1 MAQKRTKH
9 RSLVLT
15 SSIVAIGLIAFAG
28 LAIIRMAPTKQ
39 NTASGSLFNT
49 ISDTRHGLSFNLSKS
64 FAAIPDKELASL
76 NPGFLYGYRP
86 SGDANTECVI
96 SQAEVGNIT
105 AGQLRDGVFNEIKN
119 NHTDAS
125 LDSSAVVQVGMARG
139 ISLQASFTDGGLR
152 IKRVEVA
159 AVGKTNITFAFCQ
172 SLATDSSKYYNDFTT
187 FFSSLKLAK

>member
-1 MAQKRTKH
+1 MASQP
-9 RSLVLT
+9 LL
-15 SSIVAIGLIAFAG
+15 
-28 LAIIRMAPTKQ
+28 
-39 NTASGSLFNT
+39 NTV
-49 ISDTRHGLSFNLSKS
+49 SDTPHGLSFNISKS

-96 SQAEVGNIT
+96 SQTKAGNIT

-119 NHTDAS
+119 NHTDAN
-125 LDSSAVVQVGMARG
+125 LDSSAIVQVGVARG
-139 ISLQASFTDGGLR
+139 VSLQTSFTDGGLR

-172 SLATDSSKYYNDFTT
+172 SLAADSSRYYNDFTI
-187 FFSSLKLAK
+187 FFSSLKLTK